1 MYKSA
6 ISKDANELFYAL
18 VVRVDDDGEEFV
30 CRSYK
35 GRYFKTEK
43 AAIKSTETHIKKL
56 ND

>member
-6 ISKDANELFYAL
+6 ISKDGNELFYAL

-30 CRSYK
+30 CGSYK

-43 AAIKSTETHIKKL
+43 AAKKSTQAHIKKL